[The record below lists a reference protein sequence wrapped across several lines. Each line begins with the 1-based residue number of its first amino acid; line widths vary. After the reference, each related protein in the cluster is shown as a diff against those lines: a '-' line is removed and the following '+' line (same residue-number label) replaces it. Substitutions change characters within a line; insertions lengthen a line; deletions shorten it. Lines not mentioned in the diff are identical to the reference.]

1 MSAPNSGENPYTH
14 VQFDTSVGTFVVEL
28 YYRHAPRTCY
38 NMAALAES
46 GYYDGTIFHRIIRD
60 FMVQGG
66 DPTGTGRGG
75 ESIYGGKFADEIT
88 RNLKHTGA
96 GIVSMA
102 NTNGSQFFVTLKS
115 TPFLDGKHTI
125 FGRIYSGMGV
135 VQRMGMTPTDDGDRP
150 RSPITIH
157 QARPFR
163 GPPPPKS
170 QQGAAAL
177 GAGQAHARITAS

>member
-135 VQRMGMTPTDDGDRP
+135 VERMGMTPTDEDRP